1 MAKQMGVHKLHGKV
15 DEQSYYYSKNGGY
28 VTRKI
33 NPGMSQKVKTD
44 AAYANTRLNNAE
56 FGACGA
62 YAGAMLR
69 PVTQRWRFILDSIAT
84 GMLVK
89 AMKAAMQEDTTSA
102 WGKRLI
108 PQAQMAGI
116 QDVFNSFSKNEF
128 PSEVKSGLSS
138 NLIYDSSVNKSSL
151 GDAVSFSND
160 TIEQYKAKG
169 ADGVKS
175 RVFAYTVTAPT
186 ISADGK
192 SYARP
197 LSLFAEAVG
206 LSNDCDFTIS
216 PDTPILVDEIIN
228 DSPAILNET
237 SHFGGLLV
245 ILMPYKKVGTAKYTL
260 QELCSAVWVPATAGT
275 IE

>member
-69 PVTQRWRFILDSIAT
+69 PVTQRWRFILQSIAT

-128 PSEVKSGLSS
+128 PSEVKSALAV
-138 NLIYDSSVNKSSL
+138 NLVYDSINNKTQLISDVEL
-151 GDAVSFSND
+151 PADIVD
-160 TIEQYKAKG
+160 QLLAKG
-169 ADGVKS
+169 ADGVESKC
-175 RVFAYTVTAPT
+175 FAFSITAPS

-192 SYARP
+192 TYSRP
-197 LSLFAEAVG
+197 VSIFKEILNFECTEQFEAGTAAPFLSGDTVPQ
-206 LSNDCDFTIS
+206 S
-216 PDTPILVDEIIN
+216 P
-228 DSPAILNET
+228 SILNET
-237 SHFGGLLV
+237 THFGGLLV
-245 ILMPYKKVGTAKYTL
+245 ILLPYKKVGSTNYTL

-275 IE
+275 VE

>member
-108 PQAQMAGI
+108 SQAQMAGI

-128 PSEVKSGLSS
+128 PSEAKSDLAE
-138 NLIYDSSVNKSSL
+138 NVVYDANNHKAAVNNGATIS
-151 GDAVSFSND
+151 AD
-160 TIEQYKAKG
+160 TVAQLMAKG
-169 ADGVKS
+169 ADGFATK
-175 RVFAYTVTAPT
+175 VFAYTVTAPS

-197 LSLFAEAVG
+197 VSLIERIST
-206 LSNDCDFTIS
+206 LELTEDFVAGQDKTI
-216 PDTPILVDEIIN
+216 VDEASFS

-237 SHFGGLLV
+237 GHFGGLLV
-245 ILMPYKKVGTAKYTL
+245 ILLPYKKVGSTNYTL

-275 IE
+275 VE